1 MNDNA
6 AIRRS
11 WSVNGRFLNRNAT
24 GVDRYAHE
32 ILRAIDSLIGE
43 GAPLTRGLAL
53 EILCPKGFSKAA
65 PFSNIPVRILPAA
78 PGHLWEQCILPRH
91 TAGGLLSLCNTGP
104 LAAKKQILCIHDA
117 NTRLVPESYGFMFR
131 TVYRFLEPML
141 GRRAAQITTVS
152 HFSQRSLAQF
162 GIAPLDQIEVIYDG
176 SEHVS
181 EWQADR
187 SALRGT
193 DLPRPFV
200 LLVGTKAPHKNI
212 AMICSIAGGLA
223 LEGIH
228 LVITGGADAAVYA
241 HQGVAQLAPNVR
253 LLGRVDDDDLACL
266 YRQALCLA
274 FPSRAEGFGLPAVE
288 AMALGCPVIS
298 SNASSL
304 PEICGE
310 AALYAAPDDAAGWLE
325 AIRRIANDPMLRQS
339 MVDAGFKRSK
349 RFSWRDGAVRY
360 LELMF
365 ALDHANRGDRTRG
378 PRWSNLQRT
387 RGGETA

>member
-1 MNDNA
+1 MMDLGSL
-6 AIRRS
+6 RS
-11 WSVNGRFLNRNAT
+11 GRPIAR
-24 GVDRYAHE
+24 
-32 ILRAIDSLIGE
+32 
-43 GAPLTRGLAL
+43 
-53 EILCPKGFSKAA
+53 LCARPTCHA
-65 PFSNIPVRILPAA
+65 
-78 PGHLWEQCILPRH
+78 
-91 TAGGLLSLCNTGP
+91 
-104 LAAKKQILCIHDA
+104 
-117 NTRLVPESYGFMFR
+117 RLFCKS
-131 TVYRFLEPML
+131 
-141 GRRAAQITTVS
+141 
-152 HFSQRSLAQF
+152 
-162 GIAPLDQIEVIYDG
+162 D
-176 SEHVS
+176 
-181 EWQADR
+181 
-187 SALRGT
+187 
-193 DLPRPFV
+193 
-200 LLVGTKAPHKNI
+200 KAPHKNI

-339 MVDAGFKRSK
+339 MVDADSRGQSAFR
-349 RFSWRDGAVRY
+349 GAM
-360 LELMF
+360 EPS
-365 ALDHANRGDRTRG
+365 GT
-378 PRWSNLQRT
+378 SN
-387 RGGETA
+387 